1 MKKIDLGQSITI
13 LANLGVLAG
22 LVFLGIEIR
31 QNTSIARANAYQENV
46 RSLVAWRQGI
56 AESEELTRSLGYY
69 TDGRLDD
76 IEDPIERRRIGLL
89 INNVI
94 DIYQNAFYSRS
105 YGIIGDAEW
114 ARFRVG
120 ACEHFELTLRRQNR
134 FMTDEFRSFLE
145 EDCQGLP

>member
-56 AESEELTRSLGYY
+56 AESEDLARSLDYY
-69 TDGRLDD
+69 SDGRLDD
-76 IEDPIERRRIGLL
+76 LEDPMDRLRMGLL
-89 INNVI
+89 INNVF
-94 DIYQNAFYSRS
+94 DIYQNAFYSRR

-114 ARFRVG
+114 ARFRDG
-120 ACEHFELTLRRQNR
+120 ACQHFDLTRRRQNR

-145 EDCQGLP
+145 QDCQNSP